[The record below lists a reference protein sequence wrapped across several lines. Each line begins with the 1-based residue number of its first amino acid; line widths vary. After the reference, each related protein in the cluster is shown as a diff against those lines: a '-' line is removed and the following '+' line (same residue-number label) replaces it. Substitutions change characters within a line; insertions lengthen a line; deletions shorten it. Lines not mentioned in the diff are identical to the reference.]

1 MKRILKLKNLLRNQK
16 DKYIRNF
23 SGKIESKIHG
33 SEKILEFFQKNFEGN
48 KIELLST
55 FGKEFP
61 FIERKE
67 TTKEIY
73 KIIEERNRI
82 KQTDLSLLK
91 DKHNVIIPFVGY
103 LPGSGKSRNAKELM
117 NVLQKTDKEKE
128 LNLLQNGVQIL
139 INFGNGYSISNLED
153 KDIVKSFCIR
163 LILGYFGVGDNFENS
178 IKNIYHKFEK
188 DFKITIKDSIE
199 IILLDLKKKNREFN
213 PYFIVSIDEFQNVSL
228 L

>member
-1 MKRILKLKNLLRNQK
+1 
-16 DKYIRNF
+16 
-23 SGKIESKIHG
+23 
-33 SEKILEFFQKNFEGN
+33 
-48 KIELLST
+48 LLST

-139 INFGNGYSISNLED
+139 ISFGNGYSISNLED
-153 KDIVKSFCIR
+153 KDIVKFFCIR
-163 LILGYFGVGDNFENS
+163 LLLGYFGVGDNFEDS
-178 IKNIYHKFEK
+178 IKNIYHNFEK